1 MGPHYSTAR
10 LACSEGRQVSPVLPL
25 FSTLNIIEEEV
36 RKILPDGRPARLE
49 GQVRHRIRLEFYL
62 KGRHREGRGR

>member
-1 MGPHYSTAR
+1 
-10 LACSEGRQVSPVLPL
+10 VSPVLPL